1 MSTEPRLRLAGIT
14 RRYPGVVANDDV
26 SLSVDAGEIHALL
39 GENGAGKST
48 LVKFIYGVQSAD
60 SGAIFWEGK
69 LQRIA
74 NPKAARRL
82 GIAMV
87 FQHFSLFD
95 AMTVSENIA
104 LALPR
109 SFARS
114 GLDKR
119 IHEVS
124 RRYGLP
130 LDPTRHVHALSV
142 GERQRIE
149 VVRCLLQ
156 KPRLLIMDEPT
167 SVLTPQEVEGL
178 FATLRQL
185 SEDGVSILYI
195 SHKLEE
201 IRELCH
207 RATIMRGGRV
217 VAECDPATRT
227 AHELAELMIGSD
239 LASPR
244 RTSRTA
250 GATARLEVRHLS
262 LVSSRLHGTP
272 LSDICFE
279 VVAGEILGVAGIAGN
294 GQQELMDALSGETP
308 LTDDHA
314 IVADTTPVGTCGP
327 NRRRAAGMVFVPEE
341 RLGHGAVPQMSL
353 WENALLSA
361 STASNMVSRGIIRRP
376 RARAFAARVVRDF
389 DVRTPGVMQPA
400 SSLSGGNLQK
410 FIIGREISHNP
421 GIIIA
426 LQPTWGVDAGSAA
439 AVRQALIDLAAR
451 GAAVLVIS
459 QDLEELMEISDRL
472 CVISHGRLSPPMRA
486 VEATA
491 SGIGLLMAGS

>member
-1 MSTEPRLRLAGIT
+1 MNTGPRLRLEGVT
-14 RRYPGVVANDDV
+14 RRFPGVVANDDV
-26 SLSVDAGEIHALL
+26 NLAVEAGEIHALL

-60 SGAIFWEGK
+60 SGTLFWEGVPR
-69 LQRIA
+69 RIA

-95 AMTVSENIA
+95 AMTVAENIA
-104 LALPR
+104 LGLPR

-114 GLDKR
+114 RLEEC
-119 IHEVS
+119 IHDVS

-130 LDPTRHVHALSV
+130 LDPGRHVHALSV

-156 KPRLLIMDEPT
+156 EPRLLIMDEPT
-167 SVLTPQEVEGL
+167 SVLTPQEVESL
-178 FATLRQL
+178 FATLRRL

-195 SHKLEE
+195 SHKLQE
-201 IRELCH
+201 IRDLCH
-207 RATIMRGGRV
+207 KATIMRGGRV
-217 VAECDPATRT
+217 VAECDPATRST
-227 AHELAELMIGSD
+227 HELAELMIGSD
-239 LASPR
+239 LTLPR
-244 RTSRTA
+244 RTSLAGTA
-250 GATARLEVRHLS
+250 EPRLEVRHLD
-262 LVSSRLHGTP
+262 LASSRLHGTP
-272 LSDICFE
+272 LNDISFE
-279 VVAGEILGVAGIAGN
+279 VLAGEVLGIAGIAGN

-308 LTDDHA
+308 LADDHT
-314 IVADTTPVGTCGP
+314 ILADGRPVGASGP

-341 RLGHGAVPQMSL
+341 RLGHGAVPQMTL
-353 WENALLSA
+353 WENALLSGVTT
-361 STASNMVSRGIIRRP
+361 SKLVHRGMIRSA
-376 RARAFAARVVRDF
+376 RARAFAATVVKDF

-421 GIIIA
+421 GIIVA

-439 AVRQALIDLAAR
+439 AVRQALIDLAAD

-472 CVISHGRLSPPMRA
+472 CVISQGRLSPPMRTMD
-486 VEATA
+486 ATA
-491 SGIGLLMAGS
+491 SRIGLLMAGS